1 MILPATILVISVLLM
16 LAYAL
21 LIRRYDDA
29 FTKSRK
35 NFSIAD
41 TEATQ
46 LVTVIIPARNESAN
60 IKACLSALMAQTYP
74 RSLMEIIVVDDLSED
89 DTAEIVKNFPVK
101 LIRNNPKPG
110 TIAFKKQAIA
120 TGISQASGAL
130 ILTTDADCIVANTW
144 VSTMVNTLQSQRAY
158 MVTGPVKMM
167 PGNQCLSMFQSL
179 DFAILQGI
187 TAASVGSGIHDMS
200 SGANLAYIKSFYHEV
215 GGFSGI
221 DDIASGD
228 DMLLM
233 QKFSAQYPGSIGYAF
248 STDAMVNTK
257 TEPTWKL
264 FLQQRIRWASKATK
278 YKDPVLFRILLLVY
292 AVNLWVV
299 ALLVMGLWNRR
310 AFVFGLILM
319 IIKLM
324 IEWRFVQNVLQFF
337 SLLPLM
343 RWFPIAQPLHILYTV
358 VSGFF
363 GQAGGYRWKGRNVK

>member
-21 LIRRYDDA
+21 LIRRYDLA
-29 FTKSRK
+29 FKQSRK

-215 GGFSGI
+215 GGFNGI

-233 QKFSAQYPGSIGYAF
+233 QKFSVQYPGSIGYAF

>member
-29 FTKSRK
+29 FTKSSK

-46 LVTVIIPARNESAN
+46 HVTVIIPARNESAN

-215 GGFSGI
+215 GGFNGI

>member
-74 RSLMEIIVVDDLSED
+74 RSLIEIIVVDDLSED

-215 GGFSGI
+215 GGFNGI

-233 QKFSAQYPGSIGYAF
+233 QKFSVQYPGSIGYAF

>member
-29 FTKSRK
+29 FTKSSK

-74 RSLMEIIVVDDLSED
+74 RSLIEIIVVDDLSED

-200 SGANLAYIKSFYHEV
+200 SGANLAYIKSFYLEV
-215 GGFSGI
+215 GGFNGI

-248 STDAMVNTK
+248 SMDAMVNTK

-363 GQAGGYRWKGRNVK
+363 GQTGGYRWKGRNVK

>member
-46 LVTVIIPARNESAN
+46 HVTVIIPARNESAN

-215 GGFSGI
+215 GGFNGI

-248 STDAMVNTK
+248 SMDAMVNTK

-310 AFVFGLILM
+310 TFVFGLILM

>member
-29 FTKSRK
+29 FTKSSK

-248 STDAMVNTK
+248 SMDAMVNTK

>member
-46 LVTVIIPARNESAN
+46 HVTVIIPARNESAN

-89 DTAEIVKNFPVK
+89 DTAEIVKDFPVK
-101 LIRNNPKPG
+101 LIRNSPAPG
-110 TIAFKKQAIA
+110 SIAFKKQAIA

-215 GGFSGI
+215 GGFNGI

>member
-46 LVTVIIPARNESAN
+46 HVTVIIPARNESAN

-74 RSLMEIIVVDDLSED
+74 RSLMEIIVVDDLSDD

-215 GGFSGI
+215 GGFNGI

-248 STDAMVNTK
+248 SMDAMVNTK

>member
-46 LVTVIIPARNESAN
+46 HVTVIIPARNESAN

-74 RSLMEIIVVDDLSED
+74 RSLMEIIVVDDLSDD

-215 GGFSGI
+215 GGFNGI

>member
-29 FTKSRK
+29 FTKSSK

-74 RSLMEIIVVDDLSED
+74 RSLIEIIVVDDLSED

-215 GGFSGI
+215 GGFNGI

-248 STDAMVNTK
+248 SMDAMVNTK

>member
-1 MILPATILVISVLLM
+1 M
-16 LAYAL
+16 
-21 LIRRYDDA
+21 A
-29 FTKSRK
+29 FG
-35 NFSIAD
+35 
-41 TEATQ
+41 
-46 LVTVIIPARNESAN
+46 
-60 IKACLSALMAQTYP
+60 
-74 RSLMEIIVVDDLSED
+74 
-89 DTAEIVKNFPVK
+89 K
-101 LIRNNPKPG
+101 LIRNHPKPG

-167 PGNQCLSMFQSL
+167 PGNPFLSMFQSL

-187 TAASVGSGIHDMS
+187 TAASIGSGMHDMS
-200 SGANLAYIKSFYHEV
+200 SGANLAYVKSFYHEV
-215 GGFSGI
+215 GGFNGI

-233 QKFSAQYPGSIGYAF
+233 QKFSAQYPGRIGYAF
-248 STDAMVNTK
+248 STDALVSTK
-257 TEPTWKL
+257 TEPTWTL
-264 FLQQRIRWASKATK
+264 FLQQRIRWASKATR

-292 AVNLWVV
+292 VVNLWII
-299 ALLVMGLWNRR
+299 ALLVMGIWSHR
-310 AFVFGLILM
+310 AFIFGLILM
-319 IIKLM
+319 ILKLI
-324 IEWRFVQNVLQFF
+324 IEWRFVQRVLQFF
-337 SLLPLM
+337 SLSSLM

>member
-215 GGFSGI
+215 GGFNGI

-248 STDAMVNTK
+248 SMDAMVNTK

>member
-46 LVTVIIPARNESAN
+46 HVTVIIPARNESAN

-215 GGFSGI
+215 GGFNGI

-248 STDAMVNTK
+248 SMDAMVNTK

>member
-46 LVTVIIPARNESAN
+46 LVTVIIPARNESSN

-215 GGFSGI
+215 GGFNGI

-248 STDAMVNTK
+248 SMDAMVNTK

>member
-21 LIRRYDDA
+21 LIKRYDDA
-29 FTKSRK
+29 FTQIRK

-41 TEATQ
+41 TVATQ
-46 LVTVIIPARNESAN
+46 LVTVVIPARNEAAN

-74 RSLMEIIVVDDLSED
+74 NTLIEIIVVDDASED
-89 DTAEIVKNFPVK
+89 DTAEIVKSFPVK
-101 LIRNNPKPG
+101 LIRNNPTPG

-130 ILTTDADCIVANTW
+130 ILTTDADCIVAQTW

-158 MVTGPVKMM
+158 MITGPVKMM
-167 PGNQCLSMFQSL
+167 PGNSFLSMFQSL

-187 TAASVGSGIHDMS
+187 TAASLGSGIHDMS

-248 STDAMVNTK
+248 STEAMVSTK
-257 TEPTWKL
+257 TESTWKL
-264 FLQQRIRWASKATK
+264 FLQQRIRWASKATR

-292 AVNLWVV
+292 VVNLWII
-299 ALLVMGLWNRR
+299 ALLLVGIWNHR
-310 AFVFGLILM
+310 ALVLGLILM
-319 IIKLM
+319 IIKL
-324 IEWRFVQNVLQFF
+324 IVEWQFVQRVLRFF
-337 SLLPLM
+337 ELSPLM

>member
-46 LVTVIIPARNESAN
+46 HVTVIIPARNESAN

>member
-29 FTKSRK
+29 FTKSSK

-74 RSLMEIIVVDDLSED
+74 RSLIEIIVVDDLSDD

-215 GGFSGI
+215 GGFNGI

-248 STDAMVNTK
+248 SMDAMVNTK

>member
-46 LVTVIIPARNESAN
+46 HVTVIIPARNESAN

-215 GGFSGI
+215 GGFNGI

-233 QKFSAQYPGSIGYAF
+233 QKFSVQYPGSIGYAF

>member
-29 FTKSRK
+29 FTKSSK

-74 RSLMEIIVVDDLSED
+74 RSLIEIIVVDDLSED

-215 GGFSGI
+215 GGFNGI

-233 QKFSAQYPGSIGYAF
+233 QKFSVQYPGSIGYAF

>member
-29 FTKSRK
+29 FTKSSK

-74 RSLMEIIVVDDLSED
+74 RSLIEIIVVDDLSED

-200 SGANLAYIKSFYHEV
+200 SGANLAYIKSFYLEV
-215 GGFSGI
+215 GGFNGI

-233 QKFSAQYPGSIGYAF
+233 QKFSVQYPGSIGYAF

>member
-46 LVTVIIPARNESAN
+46 HVTVIIPARNESAN

-101 LIRNNPKPG
+101 LIRNNPKPS

-215 GGFSGI
+215 GGFNGI

>member
-46 LVTVIIPARNESAN
+46 HVTVIIPARNESAN

-74 RSLMEIIVVDDLSED
+74 RSLIEIIVVDDLSED

-215 GGFSGI
+215 GGFNGI

-233 QKFSAQYPGSIGYAF
+233 QKFSVQYPGSIGYAF
-248 STDAMVNTK
+248 SMDAMVNTK

-363 GQAGGYRWKGRNVK
+363 GQTGGYRWKGRNVK

>member
-29 FTKSRK
+29 FTKSSK

-74 RSLMEIIVVDDLSED
+74 RSLMEIIVVDDLSDD

-215 GGFSGI
+215 GGFNGI

-248 STDAMVNTK
+248 SMDAMVNTK

>member
-29 FTKSRK
+29 FTKSSK

-46 LVTVIIPARNESAN
+46 HVTVIIPARNESAN

-215 GGFSGI
+215 GGFNGI

-248 STDAMVNTK
+248 SMDAMVNTK

-310 AFVFGLILM
+310 TFVFGLILM

>member
-29 FTKSRK
+29 FTKSSK

-101 LIRNNPKPG
+101 LIRNNPKPS

-215 GGFSGI
+215 GGFNGI

-248 STDAMVNTK
+248 SMDAMVNTK

>member
-46 LVTVIIPARNESAN
+46 HVTVIIPARNESAN

-179 DFAILQGI
+179 DIAILQGI

>member
-29 FTKSRK
+29 FTKSSK

-74 RSLMEIIVVDDLSED
+74 RSLIEIIVVDDLSED

-215 GGFSGI
+215 GGFNGI

-324 IEWRFVQNVLQFF
+324 IEWRFVQNVMQFF

>member
-29 FTKSRK
+29 FTKSSK

-215 GGFSGI
+215 GGFNGI

>member
-215 GGFSGI
+215 GGFNGI

-233 QKFSAQYPGSIGYAF
+233 QKFSVQYPGSIGYAF

>member
-29 FTKSRK
+29 FTKSSK

-215 GGFSGI
+215 GGFNGI

-248 STDAMVNTK
+248 SMDAMVNTK

>member
-1 MILPATILVISVLLM
+1 MILPGTILVISLLLM
-16 LAYAL
+16 PAYAL
-21 LIRRYDDA
+21 LIRRYNKA
-29 FTKSRK
+29 FQQSRK
-35 NFSIAD
+35 KFSIANA
-41 TEATQ
+41 EPTQ
-46 LVTVIIPARNESAN
+46 KVTVIIPARNESAN
-60 IKACLSALMAQTYP
+60 IGACLSALMEQTYP
-74 RSLMEIIVVDDLSED
+74 KELLEIIVVNDASED
-89 DTAEIVKNFPVK
+89 ETADIVRSFPVT
-101 LIRNNPKPG
+101 LIQSTPKPG

-120 TGISQASGAL
+120 TGISQASGTL
-130 ILTTDADCIVANTW
+130 ILTTDADCMVAPTW
-144 VSTMVNTLQSQRAY
+144 VRTMVNTLHTQRAY
-158 MVTGPVKMM
+158 MITGPVKMM
-167 PGNQCLSMFQSL
+167 PGPGFLSIFQSL

-215 GGFSGI
+215 GGFKGI

-248 STDAMVNTK
+248 STEAMVRTK

-292 AVNLWVV
+292 LVNLWILTLWVIGIWNHPAFFYGLV
-299 ALLVMGLWNRR
+299 LMLLK
-310 AFVFGLILM
+310 LI
-319 IIKLM
+319 
-324 IEWRFVQNVLQFF
+324 IEWPFVKRVLQFF
-337 SLLPLM
+337 SLRELM
-343 RWFPIAQPLHILYTV
+343 PWFPIAQPLHILYTI

>member
-46 LVTVIIPARNESAN
+46 HVTVIIPARNESAN

-215 GGFSGI
+215 GGFNGI

-233 QKFSAQYPGSIGYAF
+233 QKFSVQYPGSIGYAF
-248 STDAMVNTK
+248 SMDAMVNTK

>member
-29 FTKSRK
+29 FTKSSK

-74 RSLMEIIVVDDLSED
+74 RSLIEIIVVDDLSED

-215 GGFSGI
+215 GGFNGI

-248 STDAMVNTK
+248 SMDAMVNTK

-363 GQAGGYRWKGRNVK
+363 GQTGGYRWKGRNVK

>member
-29 FTKSRK
+29 FTKSSK

-74 RSLMEIIVVDDLSED
+74 RSLIEIIVVDDLSED

>member
-46 LVTVIIPARNESAN
+46 HVTVIIPARNESAN

-74 RSLMEIIVVDDLSED
+74 RSLIEIIVVDDLSED

-101 LIRNNPKPG
+101 LIRNNPKPS

-215 GGFSGI
+215 GGFNGI

-248 STDAMVNTK
+248 SMDAMVNTK

-363 GQAGGYRWKGRNVK
+363 GQTGGYRWKGRNVK

>member
-46 LVTVIIPARNESAN
+46 LVTVIIPARNESSN

-89 DTAEIVKNFPVK
+89 DTAVIVKNFPVK